1 MIEAVRNLS
10 LLREGGFLIRKMG
23 MLKKCAMQL
32 CTLALPVLAALTVAT
47 PALVHAAQDPDTVA
61 QIAASGADASNPTAA
76 VNYQDVR
83 YHYFD
88 LDRGADKHSFE
99 TEGAYMLHPRLKIT
113 NELRYVNTDSSGK
126 SEQDF
131 EELKLK
137 GNFLTDIKPF
147 GIKAK
152 LAIGVEWLK
161 DLGDFEKGTG
171 SGADSIA
178 PLAGIGWIPD
188 DRNFII
194 TLVQYFHSYDT
205 DSARQEDVRETTPRL
220 IWIRKL
226 PDIDGWFKADLK
238 MSIDHEDDENFD
250 QLLELQLGKMLS
262 PRVGLYGEVFLGDDV
277 LDSNAYN
284 YSVGAAVRFM
294 Y

>member
-1 MIEAVRNLS
+1 VT
-10 LLREGGFLIRKMG
+10 LREIILSGLVII
-23 MLKKCAMQL
+23 A
-32 CTLALPVLAALTVAT
+32 VAK
-47 PALVHAAQDPDTVA
+47 PALAQE
-61 QIAASGADASNPTAA
+61 AASGAAASDPTAA

-83 YHYFD
+83 YRYFD
-88 LDRGADKHSFE
+88 LDQGADKHSFE
-99 TEGAYMLHPRLKIT
+99 TEGAYMLHPRFKLT

-137 GNFLTDIKPF
+137 GIHLTNIKPF

-152 LAIGVEWLK
+152 LALGAEWLK

-171 SGADSIA
+171 TGADSIA
-178 PLAGIGWIPD
+178 PLVGIGWIPD

-205 DSARQEDVRETTPRL
+205 DSARKEDVRETAPRL
-220 IWIRKL
+220 IWIRTL
-226 PDIDGWFKADLK
+226 PDIGGWFKADLK
-238 MSIDHEDDENFD
+238 MSIDHEDDENFN
-250 QLLELQLGKMLS
+250 QVLELQLGKMLS
-262 PRVGLYGEVFLGDDV
+262 PRIGIYGELLLGDDV

-284 YSVGAAVRFM
+284 VGGGLALRFM

>member
-1 MIEAVRNLS
+1 MAEREEQ
-10 LLREGGFLIRKMG
+10 LLP
-23 MLKKCAMQL
+23 L
-32 CTLALPVLAALTVAT
+32 CKSIFCGLVIIALAR
-47 PALVHAAQDPDTVA
+47 PALAQE
-61 QIAASGADASNPTAA
+61 AASGADASNPTAA
-76 VNYQDVR
+76 VNYQDAR
-83 YHYFD
+83 YRYFD
-88 LDRGADKHSFE
+88 LDQGADKHSFE
-99 TEGAYMLHPRLKIT
+99 TEGAYMLHPRFKLT
-113 NELRYVNTDSSGK
+113 NELRYVNTDRSGK

-137 GNFLTDIKPF
+137 GIHLSDIEPF

-152 LAIGVEWLK
+152 LALGGEWLK
-161 DLGDFEKGTG
+161 DLGNFEEGTG
-171 SGADSIA
+171 TGADMIA

-194 TLVQYFHSYDT
+194 TLVQYFYSYDT
-205 DSARQEDVRETTPRL
+205 DSAREEDVRETGPRL

-226 PDIDGWFKADLK
+226 PDIGGWFKADLK

-250 QLLELQLGKMLS
+250 QILELQLGKMFS
-262 PRVGLYGEVFLGDDV
+262 PRIGIYGELLLGDDV

-284 YSVGAAVRFM
+284 VGGGLALRFM